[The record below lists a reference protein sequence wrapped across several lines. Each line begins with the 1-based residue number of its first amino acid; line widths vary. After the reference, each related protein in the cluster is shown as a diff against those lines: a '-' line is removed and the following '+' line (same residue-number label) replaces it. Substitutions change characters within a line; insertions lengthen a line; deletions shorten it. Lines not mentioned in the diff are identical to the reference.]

1 MPITQK
7 RNIRSQDLSNPDF
20 RIEKEREIVEKE
32 RKKKRKK
39 SKKNSQGNDRKKF
52 DRKTMTGDY

>member
-20 RIEKEREIVEKE
+20 RIENEREIVEKE
-32 RKKKRKK
+32 RKKKKEIEE
-39 SKKNSQGNDRKKF
+39 KF
-52 DRKTMTGDY
+52 PGKR

>member
-32 RKKKRKK
+32 RKKKEIEEK
-39 SKKNSQGNDRKKF
+39 GNDRKKF

>member
-32 RKKKRKK
+32 RKKKKK